1 MSFSFMPS
9 NTGVANFKPRNFAAQ
24 PSHLRQE
31 RPQVQDVEWLAGGHF
46 LPWPEEPFFD
56 VAPYPAANIHHVSG
70 VRLPRVLDEDIGVTR
85 RYLGDF
91 HRGWRRLR
99 RDFL

>member
-1 MSFSFMPS
+1 PQ
-9 NTGVANFKPRNFAAQ
+9 RNLVLRKTQVGLRLMQRALRLF
-24 PSHLRQE
+24 HLRQE
-31 RPQVQDVEWLAGGHF
+31 RPQVQHVERLAGGN
-46 LPWPEEPFFD
+46 LLTWPEEPFFD